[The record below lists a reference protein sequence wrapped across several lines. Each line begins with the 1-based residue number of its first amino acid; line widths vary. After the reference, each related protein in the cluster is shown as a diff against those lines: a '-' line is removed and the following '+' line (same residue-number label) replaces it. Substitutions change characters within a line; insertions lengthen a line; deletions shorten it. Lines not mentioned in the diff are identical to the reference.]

1 MYFII
6 KHIRAKTAAKWIET
20 CKNSI
25 ILGKLSFTVQKLPI
39 SRLAI
44 FMLLA
49 FQHAWDSIIVITY

>member
-44 FMLLA
+44 FNIHTTCIPTCMG
-49 FQHAWDSIIVITY
+49 

>member
-44 FMLLA
+44 FILYLHSYMHGILL
-49 FQHAWDSIIVITY
+49 